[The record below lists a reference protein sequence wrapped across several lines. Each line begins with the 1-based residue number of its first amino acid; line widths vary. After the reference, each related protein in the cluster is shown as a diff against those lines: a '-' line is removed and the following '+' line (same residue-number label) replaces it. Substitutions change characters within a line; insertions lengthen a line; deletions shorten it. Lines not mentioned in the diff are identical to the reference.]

1 LLDIKT
7 VIKSDL
13 FYRAGLQFFAAAR
26 WPIRLCID
34 GNDIVFRSDEG
45 GKVLSR
51 EAGCPR
57 KTDF

>member
-1 LLDIKT
+1 
-7 VIKSDL
+7 
-13 FYRAGLQFFAAAR
+13 
-26 WPIRLCID
+26 LCID
-34 GNDIVFRSDEG
+34 GNDIVFRSDER